1 MTFEE
6 AERSDWPPP
15 TWISKERGKEEL
27 ASEVYT
33 VTTENILQRTRS
45 IYDSVTEKITN
56 EIERGLC
63 STCGK
68 PLDEKNFAM
77 CYYGDLVCNNIN
89 KDNNNCI
96 FRYNGRSICRKH
108 VEIYVASKSEAMVL
122 LSMAFGL
129 NKNEI
134 KQISGLSDNSIAV
147 AKNML
152 VNRGYVKIKSL
163 GLVGNSAKITESAVE
178 IIETLLAAYAT
189 DLDFRTFLENIGW
202 SKNVETRPEQK

>member
-1 MTFEE
+1 MTFDES
-6 AERSDWPPP
+6 ERSDLPQPSWFNKD
-15 TWISKERGKEEL
+15 SSDEL
-27 ASEVYT
+27 ASEVQT
-33 VTTENILQRTRS
+33 VTTDSVLQRTRS

-56 EIERGLC
+56 EVARGLC
-63 STCGK
+63 STCGR
-68 PLDEKNFAM
+68 PLEGNNFVM
-77 CYYGDLVCNNIN
+77 CYYDDLVCN
-89 KDNNNCI
+89 KRCV
-96 FRYNGRSICRKH
+96 FPYNGRSICRKH
-108 VEIYVASKSEAMVL
+108 VEIHVASKSEAMVL

-134 KQISGLSDNSIAV
+134 KQISGLSENSIAV

-152 VNRGYVKIKSL
+152 VNRGYIKIKSL

-189 DLDFRTFLENIGW
+189 NLDFRMFLENIGW